1 MFIPAI
7 RRVAFAKRWLQR
19 SRLWSEPD
27 IARAAAA
34 LSAFRIL
41 LGTVVLWQA
50 VMTARDLQLLVGEF
64 GLMQRPINQALAP
77 PLLPTVASF
86 HKLWNLG
93 LLSERQVIYILLGMY
108 MISLVYVIAG
118 WRTKIFA
125 AAALF
130 LHLLFKASGFASIY
144 GAHELATNGLFFCM
158 LLPVSTRFTLAKKP
172 PVVDDFFIRVGRT
185 VLRCYLSIVYVSS
198 GIEKVSGPAWRDG
211 GAMWTF
217 LMRPE
222 VTIMNFGWLSHL
234 PWLVFIMGW
243 FVLTVEI
250 GYFFCLFSQR
260 ARIMWFFGTLLLHL
274 GICLTFHLWAFSL
287 IMVALNCGA
296 LGGFQLVWRRRP
308 AEQPLAEPMQVVESS
323 N

>member
-1 MFIPAI
+1 MRPIANV
-7 RRVAFAKRWLQR
+7 RRVA
-19 SRLWSEPD
+19 SNLWAEPD

-34 LSAFRIL
+34 LSVFRIA
-41 LGTVVLWQA
+41 LGLVVLWQA

-77 PLLPTVASF
+77 PSLPTVAWF
-86 HKLWNLG
+86 HKLWDLG
-93 LLSERQVIYILLGMY
+93 LLSERHVIYILLALY

-125 AAALF
+125 GVALF

-158 LLPVSTRFTLAKKP
+158 LLPVSTRYTLVRNAP
-172 PVVDDFFIRVGRT
+172 AVDAFFVRVGRS
-185 VLRCYLSIVYVSS
+185 VLRAYLSIVYVSS
-198 GIEKVSGPAWRDG
+198 GIEKISGPAWRDG
-211 GAMWTF
+211 SAMWNF

-222 VTIMNFGWLSHL
+222 VTIMNFGWLNHV
-234 PWLVFIMGW
+234 PWLVLIMGW

-260 ARIMWFFGTLLLHL
+260 ARVAWFFGTLLLHL
-274 GICLTFHLWAFSL
+274 GISLTFHLWAFSF
-287 IMVALNCGA
+287 IMMALNCGA
-296 LGGFQLVWRRRP
+296 LGGFPMQWRRRP
-308 AEQPLAEPMQVVESS
+308 AVQALPDPSLTMAKSS
-323 N
+323 